1 MVAAD
6 PSAFEALS
14 KVSLEAKLV
23 HRAYAPLYANGAF
36 ADMFL
41 YDDPADV
48 QAQTSLLSLFDSET
62 RADPQAAWAALLD
75 APGAIF
81 GRRVFNRRNGALF
94 RAEFL
99 ARRVRWADGP
109 AVAIALLDVSEEE
122 RACRALAGARAEAE
136 STARA
141 RRGLFAAAAR
151 SLTPPMRAAR
161 TQLRALAQSGG
172 ETAEL
177 ARNALDA
184 CDAMLSRVAHV
195 GDLLNDEE
203 DAQPFELRAVLERA
217 GQNAMAAFPDQ
228 RLSLRIGCPP
238 ESRVL
243 GAPQRLERAAFA
255 LIECAAVRAADVAF
269 TAVADREGLALQVE
283 ARGLGAGAPDA
294 PVNQLALARA
304 LAEAEG
310 GVIVAR
316 APSRDIWSAHAYL
329 PLALAPEV
337 LPQTRACA
345 ILVVEDNPT
354 ALRLT
359 RTLLMALGH
368 SVSTAGT
375 GAEAI
380 AAIAAQRFDLVLMD
394 VHLPGMDGLE
404 ATRRIRA
411 LALPWAGVPIAAL
424 TASASEELRAGASEA
439 GMDAFLL
446 KPIDAGALARQI
458 ALLTGS
464 ASVEAAEF
472 NQIEEEDQHDETADE
487 ADRNH
492 LRALP

>member
-1 MVAAD
+1 MVAAYS
-6 PSAFEALS
+6 PAFEALA

-23 HRAYAPLYANGAF
+23 HRAFAPLYANGAF
-36 ADMFL
+36 ADVFL

-62 RADPQAAWAALLD
+62 RADPNAAWAALLE

-99 ARRVRWADGP
+99 ARRIQWADGP
-109 AVAIALLDVSEEE
+109 AVAMALLDVSEEE

-141 RRGLFAAAAR
+141 RRGLYAAAAR
-151 SLTPPMRAAR
+151 SLAPPVHAAR
-161 TQLRALAQSGG
+161 THLRALAQCGG
-172 ETAEL
+172 DTAEL
-177 ARNALDA
+177 ARNALEA
-184 CDAMLSRVAHV
+184 CDSMLSRVAHV
-195 GDLLNDEE
+195 GDLLNDDE
-203 DAQPFELRAVLERA
+203 DAQPFDLRAVLERA
-217 GQNAMAAFPDQ
+217 GQNAATAFPDQ
-228 RLSLRIGCPP
+228 RLSLRIGCAPD
-238 ESRVL
+238 SRVL

-255 LIECAAVRAADVAF
+255 LIESAAVRAADISF
-269 TAVADREGLALQVE
+269 TAAADREGLALQVE

-294 PVNQLALARA
+294 PSTQLGLARA

-310 GVIVAR
+310 GVIVTR
-316 APSRDIWSAHAYL
+316 APSRDIWTAHAYL
-329 PLALAPEV
+329 PLVAAPEV
-337 LPQTRACA
+337 LTQTRPCA
-345 ILVVEDNPT
+345 ILVVEDNLT

-359 RTLLMALGH
+359 RTLLLALGH
-368 SVSTAGT
+368 HVSTAST
-375 GAEAI
+375 GAEAL
-380 AAIAAQRFDLVLMD
+380 AALGAQRFDLVLMD
-394 VHLPGMDGLE
+394 IHLPGMDGLE

-411 LALPWAGVPIAAL
+411 LDRPWAGVPIAAL
-424 TASASEELRAGASEA
+424 TASASEGLRAAASEA

-446 KPIDAGALARQI
+446 KPIDAGALAQQI
-458 ALLTGS
+458 ALLADD
-464 ASVEAAEF
+464 ASIEAAEL

-487 ADRNH
+487 ADRKH